1 MKFDMLVK
9 KIKNMQSRLH
19 LFWLQTDSGNDFP
32 EKWVFGWFGKLGETE
47 NNFR

>member
-19 LFWLQTDSGNDFP
+19 LFWLQTYSGNDFP
-32 EKWVFGWFGKLGETE
+32 KKWVFGWFEKLGQTE
-47 NNFR
+47 NNFH